1 MRSVSET
8 RLLVTGFGPFPG
20 APLNPSARVV
30 TILATKMRRF
40 ARAGIVLETCILPVT
55 IDAPDALDA
64 QIARSTPDVM
74 LHLGVAGRRR
84 VISVETR
91 AINRI
96 STLHPDARGR
106 FAQRGTLRAKGAS
119 LTTKWN
125 NVHVANA
132 LRGQGFAAARSIDAG
147 TYICN
152 AVFFHALSCHAM
164 PALFIHIPSARRIAP
179 KTIAL
184 ALARIL
190 PGLVLPMLRRSSSC
204 SPAIR
209 AS

>member
-1 MRSVSET
+1 MSET
-8 RLLVTGFGPFPG
+8 RLLVTGFGRFPG
-20 APLNPSARVV
+20 APFNPSARVV
-30 TILATKMRRF
+30 TILGAQMRRF
-40 ARAGIVLETCILPVT
+40 ARAGIALETCVLPVT
-55 IDAPDALDA
+55 IDAPAALDV
-64 QIARSTPDVM
+64 QIALSTPDVM

-84 VISVETR
+84 TISVETR
-91 AINRI
+91 ALNRI

-106 FAQRGTLRAKGAS
+106 FAQGGTLRAKGGP

-125 NVHVANA
+125 NVHVSNA
-132 LRGQGFAAARSIDAG
+132 LRGHGLAVARSIDAG

-179 KTIAL
+179 KAIAM